1 MSRRLVA
8 LLPLI
13 GWLGLLVAWARVIG
27 HIDGHDDIATMRV
40 AAGEVRVAT
49 GNLGAPRLVR
59 LTVVLLTVVATL
71 TGGTAA
77 VELAA
82 SGHDAVAAV
91 AGLATVWVAG
101 AGMAVDQTA
110 VCHLSVCSAN

>member
-1 MSRRLVA
+1 MSRRLAA

-27 HIDGHDDIATMRV
+27 HIDGHDDTATMRV
-40 AAGEVRVAT
+40 GAGEVHVAT
-49 GNLGAPRLVR
+49 GNLGAPRHVR
-59 LTVVLLTVVATL
+59 LTVLLLTVVATM
-71 TGGTAA
+71 TAGTAA
-77 VELAA
+77 IELAA
-82 SGHDAVAAV
+82 SGHDAVAA
-91 AGLATVWVAG
+91 ATGLATAWVAG